1 MCEESV
7 KKVRVFGLGYV
18 RVDVWEK
25 FIGVCEWCDGCERI
39 LIFFKGVKCYF
50 TDLPLFIKKINNKMS
65 CFCLKWTTFTYFV
78 DLKIINIKKYTL
90 NVNMYNI
97 KIIIRKKIC
106 IQQIK

>member
-18 RVDVWEK
+18 RMDMWEK
-25 FIGVCEWCDGCERI
+25 FIGICEWCDGCERI
-39 LIFFKGVKCYF
+39 LICFKGVKCYF
-50 TDLPLFIKKINNKMS
+50 TDLPLSIKKINNKMS
-65 CFCLKWTTFTYFV
+65 CFCLKITTH
-78 DLKIINIKKYTL
+78 KKKYML